1 MKRIG
6 NWKETYQ
13 RLSKADKEK
22 HLETGDLENLG
33 LAAYMIGLDEESYRF
48 LEDAHANYLAMKN
61 IEQAARC
68 AFWLGLMY
76 MNMGEMGHSSGW
88 MARGERLLA
97 DFDNKDVSEKGLF
110 LIPTALGALH
120 SGEVDKALETF
131 EIAISIGEE
140 YKDVDLISLARLGQ
154 GQVLIQK
161 GDVSKGVKLLDEV
174 MVSLDVEEVYPI
186 VVGIVYCAVI
196 ETCRKIWDLQR
207 AREWTTALKRWCD
220 AQPEIVPFR
229 GQCLVRRA
237 EILQLHGD
245 WKGALEQSN
254 EACDLLSRPPGEP
267 AAGEAF
273 YRKAELCRIQ
283 GDFTTAEACYQEAT
297 RLGRSPQ
304 PGLSLLRLTQGQL
317 GAAVTSIRNAL
328 KESKDNKRLA
338 ELLPGAIEI
347 LVTGNYIEEAKQ
359 AMEKLND
366 IAKRFDSLYLQA
378 TSIHYMGVVFLAKG
392 NYQFALDQ
400 LQKALKIWNWLN
412 LPYQTALSREL
423 KGLVYRKLNDQD
435 NGDAEF
441 LAAQWSF
448 EQLKATPDLH
458 RVNLLMDKKK
468 KPEAHGLTLR
478 ELQVLKLLAS
488 GKSNR
493 FIGDELFISER
504 TVDRHVSNIYQKLR
518 VSTRVEAA
526 AFALQHNLLD

>member
-1 MKRIG
+1 MKNSE
-6 NWKETYQ
+6 NWKEIYQ
-13 RLSKADKEK
+13 RLEK
-22 HLETGDLENLG
+22 TGEEQHPEPKDQEKLA
-33 LAAYMIGLDEESYRF
+33 LAAYMIGRDEEAHQQM
-48 LEDAHANYLAMKN
+48 EQAHANQLEKKD
-61 IEQAARC
+61 IRQAARC

-76 MNMGEMGHSSGW
+76 MNIGEMAHSSGW
-88 MARGERLLA
+88 MARGERLLT
-97 DFDNKDVSEKGLF
+97 DLEKQEVTEKGLF
-110 LIPTALGALH
+110 LIPTALSALH
-120 SGEVDKALETF
+120 GGDVDKALETF

-140 YKDVDLISLARLGQ
+140 YKDVDLVALARLGQ

-174 MVSLDVEEVYPI
+174 MVSLEAEEVYPI
-186 VVGIVYCAVI
+186 VVGIVYCAAI
-196 ETCRKIWDLQR
+196 ETCRKIWDLRR

-220 AQPEIVPFR
+220 TQPEIVPFR

-245 WKGALEQSN
+245 LESALEQSN

-283 GDFTTAEACYQEAT
+283 GDFTSAETCYQEAT

-317 GAAVTSIRNAL
+317 GASVTSIRNTL
-328 KESKDNKRLA
+328 KESQDPKRLA

-347 LVTGNYIEEAKQ
+347 LTAGNYTEEATQ
-359 AMEKLND
+359 AAEKLND
-366 IAKRFDSLYLQA
+366 IATRFDSLYLQA
-378 TSIHYMGVVFLAKG
+378 TSMHCMGVVFFAKG
-392 NYQFALDQ
+392 NFQFALDQ
-400 LQKALKIWNWLN
+400 LEKALKIWNWMN

-423 KGLVYRKLNDQD
+423 KGLVYRELNDQD
-435 NGDAEF
+435 NADAEF
-441 LAAQWSF
+441 MAARWNF
-448 EQLKATPDLH
+448 EQLKAAPDLQ
-458 RVNLLMDKKK
+458 RVSLLMDKKK
-468 KPEAHGLTLR
+468 KPETHGLSLR
-478 ELQVLKLLAS
+478 EMQVLKLLAS

-493 FIGDELFISER
+493 LIGDELFISER

-518 VSTRVEAA
+518 VPTRVEAA
-526 AFALQHNLLD
+526 AFALQHDLLD